1 MNNFKDKLLASYY
14 FNWLQIFTNWLMQG
28 ILHADKSE
36 RTYKIFF
43 TLFLSFLIV
52 SIFYYNTE
60 QINIFFILYSFL
72 ISHSLNFFL
81 NCNLSVL
88 FIHRMRWFKSNK
100 KDLFKHLL
108 SIKSRLNNIQDKD
121 WILFCVSHGGICNGT
136 LNEYSD
142 IDVSIIRKPGFVNLI
157 KAIIF
162 YVKEKKIA
170 DFNMVPL
177 DIFICD
183 SAENTIIRSNF
194 QKNPI
199 VLLDHNNIVDNFYKD
214 KLKMSIDEAQAINEI

>member
-1 MNNFKDKLLASYY
+1 MINFKDKLLGSYY
-14 FNWLQIFTNWLMQG
+14 FSWLQIFTNWLMQG

-36 RTYKIFF
+36 RNYKIFF
-43 TLFLSFLIV
+43 TIFFSFLIISV
-52 SIFYYNTE
+52 VYFTIGQVHIVYF
-60 QINIFFILYSFL
+60 LYSLL
-72 ISHSLNFFL
+72 ISHSVNFFL

-88 FIHRMRWFKSNK
+88 FIHRIRWFKTNK
-100 KDLFKHLL
+100 KNLFKHLL
-108 SIKSRLNNIQDKD
+108 SIQSRLDNIQNKE

-136 LNEYSD
+136 LNSHSD
-142 IDVSIIRKPGFVNLI
+142 IDVSIVRKPGFINLI

-170 DFNMVPL
+170 DLNMVPL

-183 SAENTIIRSNF
+183 SAENTISRSNF

-199 VLLDHNNIVDNFYKD
+199 VLLDHNNIVDIFYKD
-214 KLKMSIDEAQAINEI
+214 KLKMSLDEAHVLNEI

>member
-14 FNWLQIFTNWLMQG
+14 FSWLQIFTNWLMQG

-43 TLFLSFLIV
+43 TLFLSFLIF

-142 IDVSIIRKPGFVNLI
+142 IDVSIIRKPGFFNLI

-214 KLKMSIDEAQAINEI
+214 KLKMSLDEAQAINEI

>member
-1 MNNFKDKLLASYY
+1 MINFKDKILGSYY
-14 FNWLQIFTNWLMQG
+14 FSWLQIFTNWLMQG
-28 ILHADKSE
+28 IFHADKSE
-36 RTYKIFF
+36 RNYKIFF
-43 TLFLSFLIV
+43 TLFFSFLIF
-52 SIFYYNTE
+52 SIFYFTTG
-60 QINIFFILYSFL
+60 QIHILYFFYSLL
-72 ISHSLNFFL
+72 ISHSFNFFL

-88 FIHRMRWFKSNK
+88 FIHRIRWFKTNK

-108 SIKSRLNNIQDKD
+108 SIKFRLDTIQDKD

-136 LNEYSD
+136 LNKHSD
-142 IDVSIIRKPGFVNLI
+142 IDVSIVRKPGFINLT
-157 KAIIF
+157 KAIVF

-170 DFNMVPL
+170 DLNMVPL

-183 SAENTIIRSNF
+183 SAENTISRSNF

-214 KLKMSIDEAQAINEI
+214 KLKMSLDEAQVLNEI